1 MNLKKLQGT
10 DFVMTRQTFFGVILM
25 MGIAVEILLILEIVF
40 NVLVLV
46 MIIRLSSICFLSADS
61 LSSTLLV
68 GLSKEGRGRR
78 KEGSRND
85 YFQSLWKEMGQ
96 LKAWGCYSIAVA

>member
-1 MNLKKLQGT
+1 MNLKRLQGM
-10 DFVMTRQTFFGVILM
+10 DFVMMRPIFFGVILM

-61 LSSTLLV
+61 LSSALLV
-68 GLSKEGRGRR
+68 GLSKEGRKEEGR
-78 KEGSRND
+78 K
-85 YFQSLWKEMGQ
+85 
-96 LKAWGCYSIAVA
+96 

>member
-46 MIIRLSSICFLSADS
+46 MII
-61 LSSTLLV
+61 
-68 GLSKEGRGRR
+68 
-78 KEGSRND
+78 
-85 YFQSLWKEMGQ
+85 
-96 LKAWGCYSIAVA
+96 

>member
-61 LSSTLLV
+61 LSSALLV
-68 GLSKEGRGRR
+68 GLSKEGRRR
-78 KEGSRND
+78 KEEEEGLFSK
-85 YFQSLWKEMGQ
+85 SLEEMGE
-96 LKAWGCYSIAVA
+96 LKAWGCYSLAIA